1 MIALV
6 ESIAPRRERERERA
20 RVSII
25 LDGIFKYLGKAC
37 SPRFLSAVTVT
48 VRSIGRRE
56 GKKKKRR
63 KKRKSP
69 LERRNRN
76 FSRADSYKFFVA
88 KTVTNGCSSTAD
100 QDIDLIYIAWCALS
114 M

>member
-6 ESIAPRRERERERA
+6 ESIAKERERA

-56 GKKKKRR
+56 GKKKKRGGKRERVHSRDATETFPELTRTSSLWR
-63 KKRKSP
+63 KP
-69 LERRNRN
+69 
-76 FSRADSYKFFVA
+76 
-88 KTVTNGCSSTAD
+88 
-100 QDIDLIYIAWCALS
+100 
-114 M
+114 

>member
-6 ESIAPRRERERERA
+6 ESIAKERERA

-56 GKKKKRR
+56 GKNKKKEEE
-63 KKRKSP
+63 KEK
-69 LERRNRN
+69 E
-76 FSRADSYKFFVA
+76 
-88 KTVTNGCSSTAD
+88 STRET
-100 QDIDLIYIAWCALS
+100 QPKLFQS
-114 M
+114 

>member
-6 ESIAPRRERERERA
+6 ESIAKERERA

-56 GKKKKRR
+56 GKKKKEEE
-63 KKRKSP
+63 KEK
-69 LERRNRN
+69 E
-76 FSRADSYKFFVA
+76 
-88 KTVTNGCSSTAD
+88 STRET
-100 QDIDLIYIAWCALS
+100 QPKLFQS
-114 M
+114 

>member
-6 ESIAPRRERERERA
+6 ESIAKERERA